1 MMGPRGRVQVWSNT
15 ACKYVFHHSFPPRD
29 KDHILIERQRSL
41 LQCFNEIIVSS
52 PILCHASV
60 ASPPNIMARALTGTG
75 SGSSSR
81 FGPRLYAESRTG
93 ARFTWA
99 SLTGWL
105 VRAAYQGAVIYGV
118 MTDGFG
124 YFGGSSASGGSS
136 ATDAGAHGTGADAGL
151 AAQSAACFTAL
162 IVLLTV
168 TMALESSSITWLNA
182 LALGGTF
189 AVYLGVSAA
198 VAAWAPPTAVEFGVF
213 TAVAFGVGTG
223 STGGS
228 GSGSAS
234 GISDAVGGGA
244 LVFWTRQLLCAVA
257 CLVPP
262 YAFAWFGHLYAPTPA
277 QALRARILVQQ
288 KQQKQTRQ
296 SDNQPMHLQ
305 QSTRAVPHSQ
315 HRV

>member
-1 MMGPRGRVQVWSNT
+1 MKSATHHLLFVTPLSPLPSDHRGRAHYIVTPFSSFFLDHLGPRSHIVT
-15 ACKYVFHHSFPPRD
+15 SFPSDRG
-29 KDHILIERQRSL
+29 
-41 LQCFNEIIVSS
+41 
-52 PILCHASV
+52 
-60 ASPPNIMARALTGTG
+60 RAHTGTG
-75 SGSSSR
+75 SGSR

-105 VRAAYQGAVIYGV
+105 IRAAYQGIVIYGV

-124 YFGGSSASGGSS
+124 YFGGGSGGSSVSGGGSTSGSS

-168 TMALESSSITWLNA
+168 TMALESSSIAWLNA

-189 AVYLGVSAA
+189 ALYLGVSAA

-213 TAVAFGVGTG
+213 TALAFGVG
-223 STGGS
+223 S
-228 GSGSAS
+228 GSGGAGAS
-234 GISDAVGGGA
+234 GSGIGDAVGGGA
-244 LVFWTRQLLCAVA
+244 LVFWARQLLCAVA

-262 YAFAWFGHLYAPTPA
+262 YAFAWYGQLYAPTPA
-277 QALRARILVQQ
+277 QALRARMLVEQQ
-288 KQQKQTRQ
+288 HRQQQTRHSDTQPRQ
-296 SDNQPMHLQ
+296 SQ
-305 QSTRAVPHSQ
+305 QSTRTVPHSQ